1 MVDKDAIE
9 KAVGEIIAGLGVLSP
24 SNGLLDTPTRVA
36 VAYEEIFS
44 GIDQDPSKE
53 LAASFEADHDDLVM
67 VRHMPFY
74 SMCEHHLLPF
84 FGSAHIG
91 YVPSGKVAGVSKLA
105 RVVEILSRRPQMQER
120 LTQQAADT
128 IFEAVSPDGLVVMIN
143 AEHLCMTMR
152 GIQKPGTRIVT
163 LAVRGDFAG
172 GRYTKEQ
179 LISILQGS

>member
-1 MVDKDAIE
+1 MVDKEAIE
-9 KAVGEIIAGLGVLSP
+9 KAVREIITGLGVLSP
-24 SNGLLDTPTRVA
+24 SNGLMDTPTRVA
-36 VAYEEIFS
+36 VAYEELFS
-44 GIDQDPSKE
+44 GIDQDPSEE
-53 LAASFEADHDDLVM
+53 LTASFEAEHDDLVM
-67 VRHMPFY
+67 VRNMPFY

-84 FGSAHIG
+84 FGSAHMG

-128 IFEAVSPDGLVVMIN
+128 IFDAVSPDGLVVVID

-163 LAVRGDFAG
+163 LAARGNFER
-172 GRYTKEQ
+172 GRFTREQ

>member
-1 MVDKDAIE
+1 MVDKKAIE
-9 KAVGEIIAGLGVLSP
+9 KAIGEIISGLGVQGM
-24 SNGLLDTPTRVA
+24 SNGLRDTPNRVA
-36 VAYEEIFS
+36 AAYEELFS
-44 GIDQDPSKE
+44 GIGLDPAKE
-53 LAASFEADHDDLVM
+53 LEVSFEEGHDDVVM
-67 VRHMPFY
+67 VRNMPLY

-120 LTQQAADT
+120 LTEQAADT
-128 IFEAVSPDGLVVMIN
+128 IFEAVAPDGLVVIID

-163 LAVRGDFAG
+163 LAARGAFER
-172 GRYTKEQ
+172 GRFTREQ